1 MLLLVKL
8 ETKTCNFTKSNF
20 SPWVFFTFFK
30 LYKQYEI
37 AQSVSYDLLRFN
49 VGEEIFHLS

>member
-1 MLLLVKL
+1 MLRLVKM

-20 SPWVFFTFFK
+20 SPWVFFTLFK

-37 AQSVSYDLLRFN
+37 AQIVSYDLLRFN
-49 VGEEIFHLS
+49 VGKEIFHLS